1 MPLPRPGGRA
11 LDARRW
17 AWPTYAALV
26 AMGIAME
33 LALPAGELIQSIVYD
48 VVGLSA
54 VIAIL
59 LGIALNR
66 PERPLPWILLAL
78 GNLLFVVGDVLWTVV
93 EQVTGEIPYPSIADL
108 AYLGG
113 YPFLI
118 LAFLICV
125 GLRVRGGDR
134 AALLDGAILATSAG
148 VIGWVWLVEPAIAS
162 AIDLDPAGL
171 AVSLA
176 YPLADLLILGVA
188 LAFLATPGARSPAA
202 LSLVAAFVLIF
213 LADVAYALQVADGT
227 YVDGSALDALWLG
240 GYAIIGLSA
249 LHRSMRTV
257 AAPHPVP
264 VVWLGPVRLAALAAA
279 LIASPV
285 VLLVKE
291 LEAGDPMLV
300 IAAGAILLA
309 ILVLVR
315 LALVVR
321 ALAADVRARGA
332 LELELS
338 FQAAHDPLTG
348 LANRRR
354 FVQRLDEVLQ
364 PRGGARLCLLFLDLD
379 DFKTVNDTLGHGAGD
394 ELLKVVASRIRS
406 LVRPG
411 DVAARIGGDEFG
423 VLLAE
428 TDVTAATAVSERLLQ
443 SLRDPMQL
451 GSRIVQI
458 RASIGIADGG
468 RPGITAS
475 DLIRDAD
482 VAMYQAKAMGKGR
495 AQVFA
500 PSMHALAM
508 DRLQLQADLEHA
520 LDRGELRIAYQ
531 PIVDLATGRPWAVEA
546 LARWAHPERGLLGAA
561 DFIPL
566 AEGSGAILGL
576 GRWMLRRATEQAVRW
591 RSTVDPELRVS
602 VNLSARQLAD
612 PHLLGDVSA
621 ALRDSGLPATGL
633 LVEVTESILV
643 EDGDLA
649 TEHLKALRAMGVRVA
664 IDDFGTGYS
673 SLSYLQ
679 RLPADILKIDRAF
692 VGQLTGEGDG
702 GVLARLIIGLGETLD
717 LQTIAEGVEDAVQLA
732 ALVRIG
738 CRFAQGDHLQRPEP
752 AERLDPRLAAANATG
767 WAAPSRRTERRG
779 GFEPAG
785 T

>member
-1 MPLPRPGGRA
+1 MALTRLGGGTV
-11 LDARRW
+11 DVRRW

-26 AMGIAME
+26 AMAIAME
-33 LALPAGELIQSIVYD
+33 LVLPTGELLQSVVYD
-48 VVGLSA
+48 IVGLSA
-54 VIAIL
+54 VVAIL
-59 LGIALNR
+59 VGVALHR

-93 EQVTGEIPYPSIADL
+93 GQATGEIPYPSVADL

-118 LAFLICV
+118 VAFLICV

-148 VIGWVWLVEPAIAS
+148 VIGWVWLVEPAFAS
-162 AIDLDPAGL
+162 AIELDPAGL

-188 LAFLATPGARSPAA
+188 LAFLATPGSRSPSA
-202 LSLVAAFVLIF
+202 LLLVAGFVVIF
-213 LADVAYALQVADGT
+213 IADVAYALQVADGT
-227 YVDGSALDALWLG
+227 YVDGSWLDALWLAS
-240 GYAIIGLSA
+240 YAILGISA

-264 VVWLGPVRLAALAAA
+264 VVWLGRVRLVALAAA
-279 LIASPV
+279 LVAGPV
-285 VLLVKE
+285 VLLIKE
-291 LEAGDPMLV
+291 LEATGPMPV
-300 IAAGAILLA
+300 IAAGAIVLA
-309 ILVLVR
+309 ILVLIR
-315 LALVVR
+315 LALVLR
-321 ALAADVRARGA
+321 TLAADVKARGD

-354 FVQRLDEVLQ
+354 FVQRLDEAIQ
-364 PRGGARLCLLFLDLD
+364 PRGGSRLCLLFLDLD

-423 VLLAE
+423 VLLTE
-428 TDVTAATAVSERLLQ
+428 TDVTAATTISERLLQ
-443 SLRDPMQL
+443 SLREPVQL
-451 GSRIVQI
+451 GSRSVQV

-468 RPGITAS
+468 RPGIDAGE
-475 DLIRDAD
+475 LIRDAD

-520 LDRGELRIAYQ
+520 LDRGEFRVAYQ

-546 LARWAHPERGLLGAA
+546 LARWAHPERGLLGAV

-566 AEGSGAILGL
+566 AEESGAILGL
-576 GRWMLRRATEQAVRW
+576 GRWMLRTATEQAVRW
-591 RSTVDPELRVS
+591 RATVDPELRVS

-612 PHLLGDVSA
+612 PHLPADVSA
-621 ALRDSGLPATGL
+621 ALRDSGLPAAGL

-649 TEHLKALRAMGVRVA
+649 TEHLTSLRAMGVRVA

-692 VGQLTGEGDG
+692 VAQLTGEGDG

-752 AERLDPRLAAANATG
+752 AERLDPRLAAANGTG
-767 WAAPSRRTERRG
+767 WATPSRRIGRRG